1 MGDFV
6 GWGRG
11 VNRDRIGARSCSC
24 NESIPESIL
33 GTLRR
38 IEHGVGVGSSM
49 GNDCFLILEI
59 MTVLV
64 LFQSCS
70 RTVVPDFCFI

>member
-1 MGDFV
+1 M
-6 GWGRG
+6 GWGSEQGQTWCQELHVMNQFLR
-11 VNRDRIGARSCSC
+11 AS
-24 NESIPESIL
+24 L
-33 GTLRR
+33 GTLLRR

-70 RTVVPDFCFI
+70 RTVIPDICFI